1 MMNNLN
7 RRDFIKSSSVVAGVT
22 MAGSNPISSMIS
34 GIDDTIKIAVV
45 GCGGRGTG
53 AVVNA
58 FNSGQRVKLVA
69 MADAF
74 RDNIDTS
81 YNNLVKKYADK
92 VDVPDSRKYVGFDA
106 YKDAIREADVV
117 ILTTPPGFRPI
128 HFEEVVKQG
137 KHAFVEKPVA
147 VDIPG
152 IRKILELAKEARRK
166 KLNVVVGFQR
176 RFQNNYKEAI
186 QRIHDGAIGDVVAG
200 QVYWESGGVWVRPR
214 KPNQTE
220 MEYQVQNW
228 YYFNWLCGDHIV
240 EQHVHN
246 IDVANW
252 IKGKYPVT
260 IQGTGSRAH
269 RTGKEYGEIYDNFAV
284 ELTYDD
290 GSVVYSGC
298 RHFEG
303 IHNRVDETFQATKG
317 RAYLSAGNQAILWD
331 SKGNEVYRHQ
341 SKGDPNP
348 YAQEHVELFDAIA
361 KGEHRFQDIDFAAYS
376 TLTGIIGRIACYTG
390 KVIKWDEAI
399 QSNIDLSPATYAWDA
414 NPNVLP
420 DENGLYPVAKPGI
433 DTQLYI

>member
-1 MMNNLN
+1 MKNLN
-7 RRDFIKSSSVVAGVT
+7 RRDFIKSSSVVAGVAV
-22 MAGSNPISSMIS
+22 AGSNPVSAMIS
-34 GIDDTIKIAVV
+34 GVDDTIKIAVV

-58 FNSGQRVKLVA
+58 FNSGQNVKLVA

-74 RDNIDTS
+74 RDNIDKS
-81 YNNLVKKYADK
+81 YDNLIKKYADK

-106 YKDAIREADVV
+106 YKQAIRDADVV

-128 HFEEVVKQG
+128 HFEEVVAQG
-137 KHAFVEKPVA
+137 KHAFIEKPVA

-152 IRKILELAKEARRK
+152 IRKILELSKEAKRK

-186 QRIHDGAIGDVVAG
+186 QRIHDGQIGDVVAG

-214 KPNQTE
+214 KPDQTE
-220 MEYQVQNW
+220 MEYQMRNW

-252 IKGKYPVT
+252 IKGKYPVV

-269 RTGKEYGEIYDNFAV
+269 RTGKDYGEIYDNFAV

-290 GSVVYSGC
+290 GSVVYSQC

-317 RAYLSAGNQAILWD
+317 RTYLSAGNQAILWD
-331 SKGNEVYRHQ
+331 ANGKEIYRHQ
-341 SKGDPNP
+341 PKGDPNP

-390 KVIKWDEAI
+390 KVIKWEEAM
-399 QSNIDLSPATYAWDA
+399 QSPITLSPDAYSWDA
-414 NPNVLP
+414 NPPLVP

-433 DTQLYI
+433 NTQLYI

>member
-1 MMNNLN
+1 MMKNLN

-22 MAGSNPISSMIS
+22 TFAANPVSAMISSV
-34 GIDDTIKIAVV
+34 DDTIKIAVV

-81 YNNLVKKYADK
+81 YNTLIKKYADK
-92 VDVPDSRKYVGFDA
+92 IDVPDSRKYVGFDA
-106 YKDAIREADVV
+106 YKDAIRDADVV

-137 KHAFVEKPVA
+137 KHAFMEKPVA

-152 IRKILELAKEARRK
+152 VRKILELAQEAKRK

-176 RFQNNYKEAI
+176 RFQDNYKEAI
-186 QRIHDGAIGDVVAG
+186 QRIHDGGIGDVVAG

-214 KPNQTE
+214 KASQTE
-220 MEYQVQNW
+220 MEYQMRNW

-246 IDVANW
+246 IDIANW

-290 GSVVYSGC
+290 GTVVYSQS

-331 SKGNEVYRHQ
+331 LNGNEIYRHQ

-361 KGEHRFQDIDFAAYS
+361 KGEHRFQDIDFSAYS

-399 QSNIDLSPATYAWDA
+399 QSTIDLSPEVYAWDA
-414 NPNVLP
+414 HPKVMP
-420 DENGLYPVAKPGI
+420 DAHGLYAVAKPGI

>member
-1 MMNNLN
+1 MKNLN
-7 RRDFIKSSSVVAGVT
+7 RRDFIKSSSVVAGVAV
-22 MAGSNPISSMIS
+22 AGSNPVASMIS
-34 GIDDTIKIAVV
+34 GVDDTIKIAVV

-58 FNSGQRVKLVA
+58 LNSGQRVKLVA

-81 YNNLVKKYADK
+81 YNNLVKKYADQ
-92 VDVPDSRKYVGFDA
+92 VDVPDARKYVGFDA
-106 YKDAIREADVV
+106 YKDAIRDADVV

-137 KHAFVEKPVA
+137 KDAVIERPVA

-152 IRKILELAKEARRK
+152 IRKILELSKEAKRK

-186 QRIHDGAIGDVVAG
+186 RRIHDGQIGDVVSG

-214 KPNQTE
+214 KPEQTE
-220 MEYQVQNW
+220 MEYQMRNW

-252 IKGKYPVT
+252 IKGKYPVV

-290 GSVVYSGC
+290 GSVVYSQC

-317 RAYLSAGNQAILWD
+317 RTYLSAGNQAVLWD
-331 SKGNEVYRHQ
+331 AKGNEIYR
-341 SKGDPNP
+341 
-348 YAQEHVELFDAIA
+348 
-361 KGEHRFQDIDFAAYS
+361 
-376 TLTGIIGRIACYTG
+376 
-390 KVIKWDEAI
+390 
-399 QSNIDLSPATYAWDA
+399 
-414 NPNVLP
+414 
-420 DENGLYPVAKPGI
+420 
-433 DTQLYI
+433 